1 VIGPRSALRALAPGA
16 LLLATAATAVAA
28 QTGSAAPEIHP
39 PAGDAHAFA
48 SRWPFSVGE
57 RAEYDVTFGPVR
69 VGRASLEVEDS
80 QDIRGEPAYR
90 LAFELEGGPV
100 FYKIDDRTV
109 SWLAPDPYRSLRFE
123 QVLREGGYRRH
134 RRYELDQEAGTF
146 DRQDWDEES
155 ASYLTDET
163 ERAVDMPALS
173 LDEVAFLYLVRTLP
187 LEVGR
192 TYTFH
197 NYFEEDANPVIV
209 EVLRRESVR
218 LKSGRYETVVVRPII
233 KAGGMFGEDGQ
244 AEVFVADD
252 ASRAIVQMKVRMKVG
267 AVNMYLREYEAGAG

>member
-1 VIGPRSALRALAPGA
+1 MKRCSVRMRALTPGVA
-16 LLLATAATAVAA
+16 ILAAMAGGLAG
-28 QTGSAAPEIHP
+28 Q
-39 PAGDAHAFA
+39 AGDGTATHRAAGDLALFA
-48 SRWPFSVGE
+48 DDWPFPVGE

-69 VGRASLEVEDS
+69 VGRASLAVEKAELV
-80 QDIRGEPAYR
+80 RGEAAYR

-134 RRYELDQEAGTF
+134 RRYELDQQSGTF
-146 DRQDWDEES
+146 DRQDWDEE
-155 ASYLTDET
+155 AGRYRTHDE
-163 ERAVDMPALS
+163 ERGVEMPPLA

-192 TYTFH
+192 TYRFD
-197 NYFEEDANPVIV
+197 NYFEEEGNPVLV

-218 LKSGRYETVVVRPII
+218 LRSGRYETVVVRPII

-244 AEVFVADD
+244 AEVYVADD
-252 ASRAIVQMKVRMKVG
+252 ETRAIVQLKVRMGVG
-267 AVNMYLREYEAGAG
+267 AVNMYLREYESGIRR

>member
-1 VIGPRSALRALAPGA
+1 MSACRSALRALTPGA
-16 LLLATAATAVAA
+16 LLLAAGATAVAA
-28 QTGSAAPEIHP
+28 QTGTAVQATPAPH
-39 PAGDAHAFA
+39 GDARAFA
-48 SRWPFSVGE
+48 ARWPFAVGE

-69 VGRASLEVEDS
+69 VGRASLEVEAS
-80 QDIRGEPAYR
+80 EDIRGAPAYR
-90 LAFELEGGPV
+90 LAFELEGGPI

-109 SWLAPDPYRSLRFE
+109 SWLALDPYRSLRFE

-155 ASYLTDET
+155 GSYVTDES
-163 ERAVDMPALS
+163 EQAVEMPALS

-187 LEVGR
+187 LEIGH
-192 TYTFH
+192 TYSFE

-218 LKSGRYETVVVRPII
+218 LKGGRYETVVVRPII

-267 AVNMYLREYEAGAG
+267 AVNMYLREYDAGAG

>member
-1 VIGPRSALRALAPGA
+1 MSGRHSAPAALTVGA
-16 LLLATAATAVAA
+16 LLLAAGATATRA
-28 QTGSAAPEIHP
+28 QTVPAPD
-39 PAGDAHAFA
+39 GDAHAFA
-48 SRWPFSVGE
+48 ARWPFAVGE

-69 VGRASLEVEDS
+69 VGRASLEVEASEDV
-80 QDIRGEPAYR
+80 RGEPAYR
-90 LAFELEGGPV
+90 LAFELEGGPI

-109 SWLAPDPYRSLRFE
+109 SWLALDPYRSLRFE

-163 ERAVDMPALS
+163 EHAVDMPALS
-173 LDEVAFLYLVRTLP
+173 LDEIAFLYLVRTLP

-192 TYTFH
+192 TYTFD

-218 LKSGRYETVVVRPII
+218 LRSGRYETVVVRPII

-252 ASRAIVQMKVRMKVG
+252 GSRAIVQMKVRMKVG